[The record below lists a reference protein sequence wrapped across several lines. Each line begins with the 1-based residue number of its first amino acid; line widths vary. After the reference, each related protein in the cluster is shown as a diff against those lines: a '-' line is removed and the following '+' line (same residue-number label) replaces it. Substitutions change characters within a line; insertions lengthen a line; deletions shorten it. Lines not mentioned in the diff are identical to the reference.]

1 MDLIMSV
8 IKTLEQLVETHKNLL
23 DIMKEKRTIL
33 VDGNID
39 GLQSILLLESSRVD
53 KIQKLEEQRLQFVQD
68 YFSEKGIDS
77 KNFSLEDLLQ
87 IENDESIKNK
97 LHSLAKDLRQLI
109 KEITF
114 MNESNQELIQTS
126 LSYVQ
131 FTISMHLRKEPS
143 IGYGP
148 NNNNKNRYMSL
159 LDAKI

>member
-1 MDLIMSV
+1 MDSIMSV
-8 IKTLEQLVETHKNLL
+8 LKILEQLVETHNHLL

-39 GLQSILLLESSRVD
+39 SLQSILLKESSCVD
-53 KIQKLEEQRLQFVQD
+53 EIQKLEEQRIQFVQE
-68 YFSEKGIDS
+68 YFLKRDLVST
-77 KNFSLEDLLQ
+77 NFSLEELLQ
-87 IENDESIKNK
+87 IEGNESIKNK
-97 LHSLAKDLRQLI
+97 LHSLAKQLRQLI
-109 KEITF
+109 KEITIL
-114 MNESNQELIQTS
+114 NESNQELIQTS

-148 NNNNKNRYMSL
+148 NNKNRYMSL

>member
-1 MDLIMSV
+1 MNSIMSI

-39 GLQSILLLESSRVD
+39 GLQSILLLESSCVD
-53 KIQKLEEQRLQFVQD
+53 EIQKLEEHRMQFVEE
-68 YFSEKGIDS
+68 YFSKKGLIS
-77 KNFSLEDLLQ
+77 RNFSLEELLQ
-87 IENDESIKNK
+87 IENDESIKYK
-97 LHSLAKDLRQLI
+97 LHSLAKQLRQLI

-114 MNESNQELIQTS
+114 LNESNQELIQTS

-131 FTISMHLRKEPS
+131 YTISMHLRKEPS

-148 NNNNKNRYMSL
+148 NNKNRYMSL
-159 LDAKI
+159 LDAKV

>member
-8 IKTLEQLVETHKNLL
+8 LKTLEQLVETHNHLL

-39 GLQSILLLESSRVD
+39 GLQSILLQESSLVD
-53 KIQKLEEQRLQFVQD
+53 EIQKLEEQRIQFVQE
-68 YFSEKGIDS
+68 YFLKRDLVST
-77 KNFSLEDLLQ
+77 NFSLEELLQ
-87 IENDESIKNK
+87 IEGNESIKNK
-97 LHSLAKDLRQLI
+97 LHSLAKQLRQLI
-109 KEITF
+109 KEITIL
-114 MNESNQELIQTS
+114 NESNQELIQTS

-148 NNNNKNRYMSL
+148 NNKNRYMSL

>member
-1 MDLIMSV
+1 LKRDLV
-8 IKTLEQLVETHKNLL
+8 
-23 DIMKEKRTIL
+23 
-33 VDGNID
+33 
-39 GLQSILLLESSRVD
+39 SSD
-53 KIQKLEEQRLQFVQD
+53 
-68 YFSEKGIDS
+68 
-77 KNFSLEDLLQ
+77 FSLEELLQ

-97 LHSLAKDLRQLI
+97 LHSLAKQLRQLI

-114 MNESNQELIQTS
+114 LNESNQELIQTS

-148 NNNNKNRYMSL
+148 NNKNRYKSL

>member
-1 MDLIMSV
+1 MSV
-8 IKTLEQLVETHKNLL
+8 LKTLEQLVETHNHLL

-39 GLQSILLLESSRVD
+39 GLQSILLRESSLVD
-53 KIQKLEEQRLQFVQD
+53 EIQKLEEQRIQFVQE
-68 YFSEKGIDS
+68 YFLKRDLVST
-77 KNFSLEDLLQ
+77 NFSLEELLQ
-87 IENDESIKNK
+87 IEGNESIKNK
-97 LHSLAKDLRQLI
+97 LHSLAKQLRQII
-109 KEITF
+109 KEITIL
-114 MNESNQELIQTS
+114 NESNQELIQTS

-148 NNNNKNRYMSL
+148 NNKNRYMSL

>member
-1 MDLIMSV
+1 MDLIKSV
-8 IKTLEQLVETHKNLL
+8 LKTLEQLVETHNHLL
-23 DIMKEKRTIL
+23 DIMNEKRTIL

-39 GLQSILLLESSRVD
+39 GLQSILLQESSLVD
-53 KIQKLEEQRLQFVQD
+53 EIQKLEEQRIQFVQE
-68 YFSEKGIDS
+68 YFLKKDLVGTD
-77 KNFSLEDLLQ
+77 FSLEELLQ

-97 LHSLAKDLRQLI
+97 LHSLAKQLRQLI

-114 MNESNQELIQTS
+114 LNESNQELIQTS

-131 FTISMHLRKEPS
+131 FTISMHLHKEPS

-148 NNNNKNRYMSL
+148 KNKNRYKSL

>member
-1 MDLIMSV
+1 MDSIMSV
-8 IKTLEQLVETHKNLL
+8 LKTLEQLVESHNHLL
-23 DIMKEKRTIL
+23 DIMNEKRTIL

-39 GLQSILLLESSRVD
+39 GLQSILLRESSLVD
-53 KIQKLEEQRLQFVQD
+53 EIQKLEEQRIQFVQE
-68 YFSEKGIDS
+68 YFLKKDLVNT
-77 KNFSLEDLLQ
+77 NFSLEELVQ

-97 LHSLAKDLRQLI
+97 LHSLAKQLRQII
-109 KEITF
+109 KEITIL
-114 MNESNQELIQTS
+114 NESNQELIQTS

-148 NNNNKNRYMSL
+148 NNKNRYMSL

>member
-1 MDLIMSV
+1 MDSIMSV
-8 IKTLEQLVETHKNLL
+8 LKTLEQLVETHNHLL

-39 GLQSILLLESSRVD
+39 GLQSILLRESSLVD
-53 KIQKLEEQRLQFVQD
+53 EIQKLEEQRIQFVQE
-68 YFSEKGIDS
+68 YFLKRDLVST
-77 KNFSLEDLLQ
+77 NFSLEELLQ
-87 IENDESIKNK
+87 IEGNESIKNK
-97 LHSLAKDLRQLI
+97 LHSLAKQLRQII
-109 KEITF
+109 KEITIL
-114 MNESNQELIQTS
+114 NESNQELIQTS

-148 NNNNKNRYMSL
+148 NNKNRYMSL